1 MYNLCKKRYNLCK
14 KRYNL
19 CKKNSFGN
27 ITNIESLVTFSRG
40 KITVSHVNI
49 DDCNLLL
56 IRV

>member
-1 MYNLCKKRYNLCK
+1 MYNLCK

-56 IRV
+56 GG